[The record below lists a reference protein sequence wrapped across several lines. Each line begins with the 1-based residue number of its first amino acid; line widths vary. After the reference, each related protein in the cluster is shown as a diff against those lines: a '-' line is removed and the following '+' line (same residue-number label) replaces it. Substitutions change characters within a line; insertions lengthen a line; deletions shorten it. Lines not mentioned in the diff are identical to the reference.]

1 MSWRLAFAGA
11 PAFAATILQSLIESP
26 HRVELVYSQPD
37 RRAGRGRKLAASP
50 VRSLADANGIAVHTP
65 FGLAGEE
72 RNLATFDFLVVAAY
86 GLLLPP
92 AILDAPRGGCLNV
105 HASLLPRWRGAAP
118 VERAIMA
125 GDSETGVS
133 VMRMDAG
140 LDTGPVYVRR
150 PMALDDAATGATT
163 ASALA
168 SLGARALLDTL
179 DALPDLVATPQDNRL
194 ASYAPK
200 LKAVDS
206 RIDWRHSAL
215 AIGRQVRALSGRS
228 AAYATVAEARLR
240 ILDAE
245 PLPAPNRP
253 PGLLT
258 KHGRSW
264 QVACGEGGLEVRT
277 VQLNRGKGTA
287 QSMQSAANGYP
298 QLLFDG
304 TRFDAPAD

>member
-11 PAFAATILQSLIESP
+11 PAFAATILQSLIESR

-37 RRAGRGRKLAASP
+37 RRAGRGRKLVASP
-50 VRSLADANGIAVHTP
+50 VRSLAEANDIAIHTP
-65 FGLAGEE
+65 LELAGEE
-72 RNLATFDFLVVAAY
+72 GTLATFDFLVVAAY

-92 AILDAPRGGCLNV
+92 VTLDAPRSGCLNV

-125 GDSETGVS
+125 GDSVTGVTI
-133 VMRMDAG
+133 MRMDAG

-150 PMALDDAATGATT
+150 RMALEDSATGATT
-163 ASALA
+163 TSALA
-168 SLGARALLDTL
+168 SLGAKALLDTL
-179 DALPDLVATPQDNRL
+179 DALPNLPAIPQDDRL
-194 ASYAPK
+194 ATYAPK
-200 LKAVDS
+200 LSAADS
-206 RIDWRHSAL
+206 RIDWRYSAL
-215 AIGRQVRALSGRS
+215 AIGRQVRALSGRN
-228 AAYATVAEARLR
+228 AAYATVGEARLR

-245 PLPAPNRP
+245 PLPAPRRP

-258 KHGRSW
+258 KQGRKW

-277 VQLNRGKGTA
+277 VQLNRGKGTV
-287 QSMQSAANGYP
+287 QPMQSAANGYR

-304 TRFDAPAD
+304 TRFDVPAA